1 MESPQSLQLS
11 SGSLKQS
18 DILPAL
24 DTGVYISNLW
34 YSNYS
39 DRNHCRMT
47 GMTRF
52 ACLWVENGIPIAP
65 LNVMRFD
72 ESLYHALGDKLLDLT
87 DTQEKLFDAQSYR
100 RRSERSANLPGA
112 LIEGFTFTL

>member
-1 MESPQSLQLS
+1 MDS
-11 SGSLKQS
+11 
-18 DILPAL
+18 
-24 DTGVYISNLW
+24 GVYISNLW

-52 ACLWVENGIPIAP
+52 ACLWVENGVPVAP

-72 ESLYHALGDKLLDLT
+72 ESLYHALGDKLIDLT
-87 DTQEKLFDAQSYR
+87 EDQETLLDPQSYH
-100 RRSERSANLPGA
+100 RRSERSACLPGA
-112 LIEGFTFTL
+112 LIEDFTFTL